1 MTLARDSL
9 ELERLTNLI
18 SGFDWVNVRQD
29 FSDET
34 ISVTVEKPR
43 NDATGA
49 VDMERLRNL
58 TSGFGWKITKQEFT
72 GPGDTKNSVT
82 LEKARAAGV
91 DVPEAGPD

>member
-9 ELERLTNLI
+9 ELERLENLVK
-18 SGFDWVNVRQD
+18 GFGWVNVRQD
-29 FSDET
+29 FSDTT
-34 ISVTVEKPR
+34 ISVTVERPR

-82 LEKARAAGV
+82 LEKDRAPDV
-91 DVPEAGPD
+91 DVAEAGPD